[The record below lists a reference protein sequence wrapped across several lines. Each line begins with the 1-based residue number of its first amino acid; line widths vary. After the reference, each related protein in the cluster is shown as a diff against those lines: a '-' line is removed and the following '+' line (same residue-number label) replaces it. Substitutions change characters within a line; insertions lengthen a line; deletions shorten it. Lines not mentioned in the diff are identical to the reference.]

1 MSLNDMK
8 KVVSANRNA
17 EVAKIKDKS
26 LNRVINFMG
35 GNSYEVNPLLTLKMV
50 SASSIFGEPQ
60 YYRSAKEVRDGAYK
74 VDHLLNVSNLLLDST
89 YIGKSTSEVM
99 ESVIDASLSY
109 DFEGTLRWAV
119 ELRKDYL
126 MRLNPQIILVR
137 ASVHGSRVE
146 FNENNPGLFREI
158 QSYVMSRADE
168 PAVQLTYWLFLNGSK
183 NGIPSVLKRSWKD
196 RLEKASRYEISKYK
210 NSGVGMI
217 DTVRISHASSE
228 DLSSLLK
235 GDSLELSDSELTW
248 NQYISANGSST
259 ESWEWVIDNI
269 FTAPGS
275 LKN

>member
-1 MSLNDMK
+1 MSLKNMK

-17 EVAKIKDKS
+17 EVSEIKDKS
-26 LNRVINFMG
+26 LGRVINFMG

-60 YYRSAKEVRDGAYK
+60 YYRPSKEVLDGSYRI
-74 VDHLLNVSNLLLDST
+74 DHLIDDSNLLLDSV
-89 YIGKSTSEVM
+89 YAGKSTSEVM

-137 ASVHGSRVE
+137 ASIHDLRVE
-146 FNENNPGLFREI
+146 FNDKNPGLFREI

-168 PAVQLTYWLFLNGSK
+168 PAVQLTYWLYVNGSK

-210 NSGVGMI
+210 NSAVGII

-228 DLSSLLK
+228 DLSCLLK
-235 GDSLELSDSELTW
+235 GESFELSDSELTW
-248 NQYISANGSST
+248 NQYISANGASKD
-259 ESWEWVIDNI
+259 SWEWVIDNI
-269 FTAPGS
+269 FTVPTIV
-275 LKN
+275 KN

>member
-1 MSLNDMK
+1 
-8 KVVSANRNA
+8 
-17 EVAKIKDKS
+17 
-26 LNRVINFMG
+26 MG
-35 GNSYEVNPLLTLKMV
+35 GNSYEVNPLLTLKMI

-60 YYRSAKEVRDGAYK
+60 YYRTNNEVRDGNYNIHSL
-74 VDHLLNVSNLLLDST
+74 VNGSDLLLDSS

-146 FNENNPGLFREI
+146 FNEKNPGLFREI

-168 PAVQLTYWLFLNGSK
+168 PAVQLTYWLFMNGNK

-210 NSGVGMI
+210 NSGVGII

-248 NQYISANGSST
+248 NQYISANGSSK

-275 LKN
+275 VKK